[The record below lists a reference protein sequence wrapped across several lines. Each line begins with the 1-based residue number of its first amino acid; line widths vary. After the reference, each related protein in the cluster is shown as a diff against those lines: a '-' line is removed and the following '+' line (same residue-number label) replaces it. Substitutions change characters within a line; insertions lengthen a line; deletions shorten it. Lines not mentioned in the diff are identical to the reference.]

1 MLYVVLLSAFMLLFL
16 LIIILLRPIF
26 KRQMVIDK
34 RVAYIEKMEDVLSRE
49 EELSFNERV
58 ILPVFT
64 SIGKRILKLTP
75 ENSMKRRKE
84 TYEQAGFLRHISY
97 ERLVARRIITT
108 ILTTVILALT
118 LWVLNVMPVII
129 LFSMCWSFTFV
140 LVVFRFK
147 TKVAITTRG
156 NSMTRDLPY
165 VLDLIT
171 VSVEAGL
178 SLDGAIG
185 RIITNV
191 PGALSDEFSKTLK
204 EMRMG
209 IDKKIALRNLSY
221 RCGVRDV
228 SILVNALIQADELGV
243 SLGKVLRI
251 EGAQLRE
258 KRKQLAKEKA
268 MKAPVKMLFP
278 TMIFIFPS
286 VFIIILG
293 PAVIKI
299 FETFR

>member
-49 EELSFNERV
+49 EELSFNDRV
-58 ILPVFT
+58 ILPIFT

-108 ILTTVILALT
+108 ILTTVLLGLT

-147 TKVAITTRG
+147 TKVSITTRG